1 MRDAPL
7 TPSEIR
13 SRVLGMKPSTSSAS
27 PSKKT
32 SEPNFGLDLEALRPK
47 LPDVY
52 LGGDMDSSKPS
63 NILDRLLDMSG
74 RKRAY
79 AEASAAVAG
88 RKREQEEQGLRSY
101 APNNINELADELST
115 RLLGSKL
122 GGSVDDAFFKNK
134 RAFNKKI
141 AESKTP
147 WTEETMKE
155 RDRANMADLA
165 GAQITRRPSGGVI
178 VRTPEKAIVTSRYG
192 TGVYLPKAAGEK
204 TIEGIPASQWYAQT
218 AARQGANNK
227 FATAL
232 PTGKKDE
239 LGREKFRGIAF
250 EDSDKMSPEKQ
261 KALIYEAMNR
271 KKA

>member
-1 MRDAPL
+1 MSSPNLD
-7 TPSEIR
+7 S
-13 SRVLGMKPSTSSAS
+13 SNVPSTNS
-27 PSKKT
+27 
-32 SEPNFGLDLEALRPK
+32 
-47 LPDVY
+47 
-52 LGGDMDSSKPS
+52 S

-101 APNNINELADELST
+101 APNDVTKVADELSMSLH
-115 RLLGSKL
+115 RSNLHDAYG
-122 GGSVDDAFFKNK
+122 AFFPNLGKHLHKYYSEDNLYD
-134 RAFNKKI
+134 RVPYEERKK
-141 AESKTP
+141 
-147 WTEETMKE
+147 EEE
-155 RDRANMADLA
+155 LAARQDLQN
-165 GAQITRRPSGGVI
+165 AQITRRPSGGVI

-192 TGVYLPKAAGEK
+192 TGVALPKATGEK
-204 TIEGIPASQWYAQT
+204 TIEGIPAAQWYAQ
-218 AARQGANNK
+218 AAASQGANNK

>member
-1 MRDAPL
+1 MSSPNLD
-7 TPSEIR
+7 S
-13 SRVLGMKPSTSSAS
+13 SNVPST
-27 PSKKT
+27 
-32 SEPNFGLDLEALRPK
+32 N
-47 LPDVY
+47 
-52 LGGDMDSSKPS
+52 PS
-63 NILDRLLDMSG
+63 NILDRLLDMSR

-101 APNNINELADELST
+101 APNDVTKVVDELGNRLLDSNLSHKVYEAFLPNRKKYLDKYFSEDNLHDRVPYEAIKKEKELAA
-115 RLLGSKL
+115 GQ
-122 GGSVDDAFFKNK
+122 
-134 RAFNKKI
+134 
-141 AESKTP
+141 
-147 WTEETMKE
+147 
-155 RDRANMADLA
+155 DLQN
-165 GAQITRRPSGGVI
+165 AQITRRPSGGVI
-178 VRTPEKAIVTSRYG
+178 VRTPEKAIATSRYG

-204 TIEGIPASQWYAQT
+204 TIEGIPAAQWYAQT
-218 AARQGANNK
+218 AASQGKSNK
-227 FATAL
+227 FAAAL